1 MVTEPILLA
10 GTWTKSHASGTFHA
24 FDPQSREPLD
34 DHFPISS
41 WQDCEVALDAAQSA
55 AKVMATLP
63 AAKIASFLEAYAHGI
78 ESRKEELVDTAHL
91 ETALAKTPRLAD
103 GELPRTLGQIRAAAQ
118 AAREYS
124 WVDPVVDTSN
134 HIRSQLGP
142 LGPVSIFGPNN
153 FPFAYG
159 GMSGGDFASAIA
171 AGNPVIA
178 IAHYLHPKTTQI
190 FGEEAQKAA
199 DATGMPKG
207 TVQLL
212 YKLEPGDG
220 LRLVADRRLAATG
233 FTGSRRVGLAL
244 KNAAEAAGNL
254 IYLEMSSINPVVIL
268 PGALKERGTEVLQEF
283 LTSVLMGAGQFCT
296 NPGLVLVVENDD
308 GDKFIEGAA
317 EAFSQTASGTL
328 LSEGVEAGLQS
339 SIKSL
344 RDAGATLLVGEE
356 EGKEE
361 GDGAGYSH
369 SNTLLIISGADFLAK
384 PDEFQTE
391 AFGNSSL
398 IVLSKDLGELEKVL
412 STLEGNLTGSIYS
425 DREGSDDASYDQ
437 LAPLLRSSV
446 GRLLNDSMPTG
457 VAVSPAMNHGGPYP
471 ATGHPGFTAVGFP
484 GSVKRFSM
492 LHCFDQVREQR
503 LPPALQNRNP
513 TGKLWRLIDGDYT
526 QKDV

>member
-1 MVTEPILLA
+1 MKTEPILLA
-10 GTWTKSHASGTFHA
+10 GAWRTSHASGTFHA
-24 FDPQSREPLD
+24 FDPRSKEPLD

-41 WQDCEVALDAAQSA
+41 WQDCELALNAAQSA

-63 AAKIASFLEAYAHGI
+63 AERIASFLEAYAHGI
-78 ESRKEELVDTAHL
+78 EARKEELVDTAHL
-91 ETALAKTPRLAD
+91 ETGLAKTPRLAD
-103 GELPRTLGQIRAAAQ
+103 GELPRTLGQIRSAAQ
-118 AAREYS
+118 AARDYS
-124 WVDPVVDTSN
+124 WVDAVVDTSN
-134 HIRSQLGP
+134 NIRSLLAP
-142 LGPVSIFGPNN
+142 LGPVCVFGPNN

-159 GMSGGDFASAIA
+159 GISGGDFASAIA

-207 TVQLL
+207 TIQLL

-233 FTGSRRVGLAL
+233 FTGSRRAGLAL
-244 KNAAEAAGNL
+244 KTAADAAGNL
-254 IYLEMSSINPVVIL
+254 IYLELSSLNPVVIL
-268 PGALKERGTEVLQEF
+268 PGALKERGREVLQEF

-296 NPGLVLVVENDD
+296 NPGLVLLVENDD
-308 GDKFIEGAA
+308 AEKFIEGARD
-317 EAFSQTASGTL
+317 AFLQAADGTL
-328 LSEGVEAGLQS
+328 LSEGVETGLKS

-356 EGKEE
+356 EGKDE
-361 GDGAGYSH
+361 GGGAGYSH
-369 SNTLLIISGADFLAK
+369 SNTLLIISGSDFLAK

-398 IVLSKDLGELEKVL
+398 IVLSKDLRELEAVL

-425 DREGSDDASYDQ
+425 EREGADDTAYDR

-446 GRLLNDSMPTG
+446 GRLLNDNMPTG

-471 ATGHPGFTAVGFP
+471 ATGHAGFSAVGFP

-492 LHCFDQVREQR
+492 LHCFDQVRENR

-526 QKDV
+526 QKDL